1 MGHIGNTL
9 SAILCFIALIFII
22 KKITSCILRIILS
35 LLLFCVICWLLNVFG
50 IWHLPIYC
58 ISM

>member
-9 SAILCFIALIFII
+9 EAILCFIALIFII

-50 IWHLPIYC
+50 I
-58 ISM
+58 